1 MPILGADVLG
11 ELEGELDGDLEGDGE
26 VIVGA
31 IAVNPRTGRRRLVKP
46 AAAGRGNM
54 MRLPPKPNWRKGEV
68 APGVHAPG
76 EGYIPCPLI
85 GIPNSTFAVATPTIT
100 FQGQVQ
106 EPFQPMRLLTSVVR
120 TGPSAATPRILG
132 QLFVGTKLQQAQIA
146 SFDIELVGTANAFDV
161 VLTCQPVN
169 PGVFINLQCTLS
181 GALAGADTIF
191 VSTMF
196 LGKAIQ

>member
-1 MPILGADVLG
+1 MADVLG
-11 ELEGELDGDLEGDGE
+11 DVLGYDLEGDDVDGDDE

-31 IAVNPRTGRRRLVKP
+31 VAVNPRTGRRRLVKP
-46 AAAGRGNM
+46 ARSAAGRGAM
-54 MRLPPKPNWRKGEV
+54 MQLPPKPNWRKGQI
-68 APGVHAPG
+68 APVVHAPSK
-76 EGYIPCPLI
+76 GYIPFPLI
-85 GIPNSTFAVATPTIT
+85 GIPSSTFALATPNIT

-120 TGPSAATPRILG
+120 TGASAATPRILG

-146 SFDIELVGTANAFDV
+146 AFDIELVGTANAFDV

-169 PGVFINLQCTLS
+169 PGVFINLQCVLS
-181 GALAGADTIF
+181 GALVGADTIF

>member
-1 MPILGADVLG
+1 MADVLG
-11 ELEGELDGDLEGDGE
+11 DVLGYDLEGDDVDGDDE

-31 IAVNPRTGRRRLVKP
+31 VAVNPRTGRRRLVKP
-46 AAAGRGNM
+46 ARAAAGRGAM
-54 MRLPPKPNWRKGEV
+54 MQLPPKPNWRKGQI

-85 GIPNSTFAVATPTIT
+85 GIPSSTFALATPNIT

-120 TGPSAATPRILG
+120 TGASAATPRILG

-146 SFDIELVGTANAFDV
+146 AFDIELVGTANAFDV

-169 PGVFINLQCTLS
+169 PGVFINLQCVLS
-181 GALAGADTIF
+181 GALVGADTIF